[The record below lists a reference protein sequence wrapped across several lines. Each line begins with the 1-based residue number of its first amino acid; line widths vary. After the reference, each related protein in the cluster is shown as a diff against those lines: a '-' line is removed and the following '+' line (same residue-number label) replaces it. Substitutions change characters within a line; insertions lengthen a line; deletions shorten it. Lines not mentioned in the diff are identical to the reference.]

1 MSKAEKST
9 TENTAVSTQDSQR
22 QAEKASGGEITNG
35 TVKAAESGN
44 NEAEKETFIYIGPTI
59 RAGAL
64 KTNAMMIGT
73 KDEVKNY
80 LGDIL
85 EDIPQAERLLVTAD
99 RLADSKKRVKEK
111 GTLLNKYYN
120 EVSSLDHE
128 KRRNK

>member
-1 MSKAEKST
+1 MAKAEKST

-44 NEAEKETFIYIGPTI
+44 NKAEKETFIYIGPTI